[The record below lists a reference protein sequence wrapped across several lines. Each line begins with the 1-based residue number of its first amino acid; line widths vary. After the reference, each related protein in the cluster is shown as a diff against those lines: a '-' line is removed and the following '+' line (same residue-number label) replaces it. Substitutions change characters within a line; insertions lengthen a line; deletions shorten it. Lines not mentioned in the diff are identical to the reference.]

1 MSGVKFELQKE
12 VFESTKERLHGVVT
26 VQKTNR
32 KKKIPAYLCITGS
45 IERPIR
51 FTIYLVKKTE
61 KGFKRKQEWT
71 LSSLKES
78 NYKSKESLEFD
89 LQLEKSYH
97 WLAQSVEEKDAFFA
111 LLHQI
116 CSRMHRPPKFLNFHI
131 DEEDEATRNV
141 NMAIV
146 SVPKDTQMIESGD
159 EEFGLTEREEFDL
172 EKVLGRAENAV
183 VNAEAFMEQLA
194 KELSILDGENI
205 HSIMDSEAQVNSLMD
220 SIDKSISQLEEIE
233 NELVDYEDAVT
244 HVKSAVEKIEEE
256 NSQMGTAAKNNQHL
270 LSELTNLIRA
280 LDFPVGSQI
289 LNADFNSVE
298 GIAKATK
305 DAYALKEAL
314 NIEENIHPALL
325 KMRSVADQKRRLEKF
340 KQKFSQNLMSH
351 LAKLFIHHG
360 NISSIDSSST
370 VQALRLPII
379 NLMYNELTPYTKLM
393 GWLKVMDSEAY
404 GSLLKTYT
412 LSIQKIY
419 EKNVRILFE
428 EARTRISGSATT
440 SGKLSGSTNDLRIRG
455 RFFGK
460 TRSLANREGDT
471 ESQGSGEGSVD
482 SSERQHFYDILEQVL
497 EGLEPSV
504 NTEEKFIASFFCL
517 EIGSSSSGNVSIV
530 SPSKGSAGGELRRI
544 MSSLFSAIETELNSF
559 LTNYE
564 KMEASF
570 CMGAMVRLGNHA
582 LKAENTSTYIGMIFG
597 SVLVQEKRSFDRL
610 MNSYVQAINDSRLPR
625 KAKPGILAFVTDFE
639 DFAVMAESIF
649 GNSAR
654 RSDLEKWYVKMLTAV
669 FDGIMRLAG
678 ESGKTPGEVIR
689 MENFHRLHSILS
701 RLKVPALEQQKK
713 DAKIKY
719 NEALNG
725 YVTKYFGRPLIKLN
739 EFFEGV
745 QAKVS
750 QGVKESEIGYQMAF
764 SRAELKRVIKEYP
777 AKEVKKGLESLYR
790 KVEKHLSEDEN
801 LLQVVWRAM
810 QEEFI
815 VQYKSIESLISRCYP
830 GSKITLEFTID
841 DILLFFSEIAQSH

>member
-1 MSGVKFELQKE
+1 M
-12 VFESTKERLHGVVT
+12 
-26 VQKTNR
+26 
-32 KKKIPAYLCITGS
+32 
-45 IERPIR
+45 
-51 FTIYLVKKTE
+51 KKTE

-71 LSSLKES
+71 LSSLKEV
-78 NYKSKESLEFD
+78 NYKGKVKSYLSFIIFNCSLFLNSDNKLSIIVTQEILEFD

-97 WLAQSVEEKDAFFA
+97 WLAASTEEKDAFFS

-116 CSRMHRPPKFLNFHI
+116 CSRMHRPPKFVNYQV
-131 DEEDEATRNV
+131 DEEDEAARAAENI
-141 NMAIV
+141 AIS
-146 SVPKDTQMIESGD
+146 SVPKDSQMIESGD

-205 HSIMDSEAQVNSLMD
+205 HSIMDSEVQVNSLMD
-220 SIDKSISQLEEIE
+220 SIDKSINQLEEIE
-233 NELVDYEDAVT
+233 KELVDYQDAVA

-256 NSQMGTAAKNNQHL
+256 NSQMGTAARNNQLL
-270 LSELTNLIRA
+270 LSELTTVIRA

-289 LNADFNSVE
+289 LNADFNSLE
-298 GIAKATK
+298 GINKATK

-325 KMRSVADQKRRLEKF
+325 KMQAVGDQKRRLDKF
-340 KQKFSQNLMSH
+340 KQKFSHNLTSH
-351 LAKLFIHHG
+351 LAKLFKHHG
-360 NISSIDSSST
+360 NISSIDSMPPTITS
-370 VQALRLPII
+370 LRLAVL
-379 NLMYNELTPYTKLM
+379 NSMYQELTPYTKLM
-393 GWLKVMDSEAY
+393 GWLKQMDNDAY
-404 GSLLKTYT
+404 SSLLTTYN

-419 EKNVRILFE
+419 ERNVKALFE
-428 EARTRISGSATT
+428 EAKTRISGSVAGSSTT
-440 SGKLSGSTNDLRIRG
+440 GTSRLTGSTNDLRIRG

-482 SSERQHFYDILEQVL
+482 SSERQHFYDILEQLL
-497 EGLEPSV
+497 EGLEPAV
-504 NTEEKFIASFFCL
+504 NNEEKFIATFFCL
-517 EIGSSSSGNVSIV
+517 EIGSSSSGNVSIM
-530 SPSKGSAGGELRRI
+530 SPSKGSGGGGELRRI
-544 MSSLFSAIETELNSF
+544 MAKLFGSIEQELVSF
-559 LTNYE
+559 LSHYE

-570 CMGAMVRLGNHA
+570 CLGAMVRLGSHA

-639 DFAVMAESIF
+639 DFAAMAESIF

-654 RSDLEKWYVKMLTAV
+654 RSDLEKWYVRMLNAV
-669 FDGIMRLAG
+669 FDGIVRLSG

-701 RLKVPALEQQKK
+701 RLKVQALEQQKK
-713 DAKIKY
+713 DAKTKY

-725 YVTKYFGRPLIKLN
+725 YVTKYFGKPLIKLN
-739 EFFEGV
+739 
-745 QAKVS
+745 VS
-750 QGVKESEIGYQMAF
+750 
-764 SRAELKRVIKEYP
+764 L
-777 AKEVKKGLESLYR
+777 
-790 KVEKHLSEDEN
+790 LSSYVLN
-801 LLQVVWRAM
+801 IM
-810 QEEFI
+810 
-815 VQYKSIESLISRCYP
+815 Y
-830 GSKITLEFTID
+830 TL
-841 DILLFFSEIAQSH
+841 